1 MRPQLKKLLKKQK
14 SKIIMDREKQKQSLT
29 CLRCFFLTEM
39 EIHML
44 GIGCDLADVE
54 RIEKAI
60 ARKGFKERVFTPEE
74 ITYCTGPH
82 GDKAQSYAARFA
94 AKEAF
99 LKAIGTG
106 LRGEGKLTEI
116 AVINDELGK
125 PELHVT
131 GYYAAY
137 IEKLGVKIIHLTL
150 SHTATTAMAV
160 VVLE

>member
-1 MRPQLKKLLKKQK
+1 
-14 SKIIMDREKQKQSLT
+14 
-29 CLRCFFLTEM
+29 
-39 EIHML
+39 ML

-60 ARKGFKERVFTPEE
+60 MRKGFKERVFTQEE
-74 ITYCTGPH
+74 IAYCTGSH

-99 LKAIGTG
+99 LKAIGTD
-106 LRGEGKLTEI
+106 LRGSGQLTEI
-116 AVINDELGK
+116 SVTNDELGK
-125 PELHVT
+125 PELKVT

-137 IEKLGVKIIHLTL
+137 AEKLGVKKIHLTL
-150 SHTATTAMAV
+150 SHTSTTAMAV